1 MVSFA
6 KRTVS
11 KKATPGKDFLI
22 YINTGES
29 EANPT
34 WTLIGGQRSG
44 TLNRSAESR
53 DASHKTSG
61 GWKSTVAGLR
71 EWSIDL
77 ESVYLIGDDAITY
90 LDAAFAAGE
99 EIQLK
104 FEYPDKSYITGWGTI
119 TSYPISTP
127 HSDVATI
134 SGTISGDGPL
144 SELKQAAE

>member
-44 TLNRSAESR
+44 TLNRSAESL

-77 ESVYLIGDDAITY
+77 ESVRFFL
-90 LDAAFAAGE
+90 
-99 EIQLK
+99 
-104 FEYPDKSYITGWGTI
+104 
-119 TSYPISTP
+119 
-127 HSDVATI
+127 
-134 SGTISGDGPL
+134 
-144 SELKQAAE
+144 